1 MDRAALFPFVRSLSP
16 RAQTELG
23 AISTT
28 RARPS
33 ATLLTRGAACGGA
46 YLVLQGALRVYY
58 LTEEGR
64 EATLYRVAAGDT
76 CVLALSSTLR
86 AQPYPAWVQASRTG
100 ATFLQIPDRA
110 FHRLVADEPAFR
122 TFVLEAMSARIFELM
137 CALEQLAT
145 RSITQRVAAY
155 LLEHAQGGEV
165 AVTQEALAAELGTA
179 REVVFRALTHLAN
192 RNLVAK
198 TRGRIKLLDPAALA
212 RLAR

>member
-1 MDRAALFPFVRSLSP
+1 MDRAALFPFLRSLSP

-23 AISTT
+23 AISTS

-46 YLVLQGALRVYY
+46 YLVLQGALRVFYF
-58 LTEEGR
+58 TEEGR

-86 AQPYPAWVQASRTG
+86 AQPYPAWVQASRAG
-100 ATFLQIPDRA
+100 ASFLQIPDRS

-145 RSITQRVAAY
+145 RTITQRVAAY
-155 LLEHAQGGEV
+155 LLENAQAGEV
-165 AVTQEALAAELGTA
+165 AVTQESLAAELGTA

-192 RNLVAK
+192 RKLLAK
-198 TRGRIKLLDPAALA
+198 SRGRVKLLNPAALA
-212 RLAR
+212 RLAK